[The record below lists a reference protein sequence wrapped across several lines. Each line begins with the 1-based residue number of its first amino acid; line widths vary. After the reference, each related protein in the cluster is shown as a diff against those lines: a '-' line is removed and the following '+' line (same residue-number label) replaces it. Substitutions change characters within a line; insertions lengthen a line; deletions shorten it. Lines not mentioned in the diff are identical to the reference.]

1 MRSTRSLVL
10 ILALAATFILGGA
23 MAAVAA
29 PMMGTYV
36 GYLMDVACGAGG
48 VGSDGSDTFASPQ
61 DHTKGC
67 LIACK
72 ASGFGVMIRGDDR
85 YMLYK
90 FDPAGSDQ
98 AFKQIASMSKKDKSI
113 MVSVEGTLD
122 NGIIKVKSI
131 KEANVM

>member
-1 MRSTRSLVL
+1 MRPTRSVL
-10 ILALAATFILGGA
+10 IVLALAIAFIGGGA
-23 MAAVAA
+23 MTATAA

-48 VGSDGSDTFASPQ
+48 VGADGSNTFASPQ
-61 DHTKGC
+61 DHSKGC
-67 LIACK
+67 LIECK
-72 ASGFGVMIRGDDR
+72 ASGFGVMIRNGDQ

-90 FDPAGSDQ
+90 FDAAGSDQ
-98 AFKQIASMSKKDKSI
+98 AFKQIISMTKKDKDI

-122 NGIIKVKSI
+122 NGVIKVKSI

>member
-1 MRSTRSLVL
+1 MRSHRSFLL
-10 ILALAATFILGGA
+10 ILALTATFIVGGA
-23 MAAVAA
+23 MVATAA
-29 PMMGTYV
+29 PMTGTYV

-72 ASGFGVMIRGDDR
+72 ASGFGVMIRGEEK

-90 FDPAGSDQ
+90 FDSAGSDQ
-98 AFKQIASMSKKDKSI
+98 AFKQIVNMTKKDGNI

-122 NGIIKVKSI
+122 NGIIKVKGI